1 MKVCSAPETNCSC
14 QNGACQH
21 KSAKN
26 LKKYMYV
33 EFDSAGPANDDG
45 AAPADALLSTNATSS
60 FTTEVLYSGSGSG
73 GHLPCNA
80 CAYACASFC
89 KLSTGFAGFSADSSG
104 FFLLHLAVAAFFPRL
119 LDACAYACACIVD
132 ACAYA
137 CAYACACSQVAFCLH
152 QAGHLPPPLRN
163 R

>member
-1 MKVCSAPETNCSC
+1 MKVCSAPEVKCSI

-26 LKKYMYV
+26 LKK

-45 AAPADALLSTNATSS
+45 AAPADALLSEFSTSS
-60 FTTEVLYSGSGSG
+60 FTTRVLYCGCGCGWHSSSNA
-73 GHLPCNA
+73 CAYA

-89 KLSTGFAGFSADSSG
+89 ELSTDSAGFSADSSG

-137 CAYACACSQVAFCLH
+137 CACSQVAFRFH
-152 QAGHLPPPLRN
+152 TGRHLSVPPVDC
-163 R
+163 